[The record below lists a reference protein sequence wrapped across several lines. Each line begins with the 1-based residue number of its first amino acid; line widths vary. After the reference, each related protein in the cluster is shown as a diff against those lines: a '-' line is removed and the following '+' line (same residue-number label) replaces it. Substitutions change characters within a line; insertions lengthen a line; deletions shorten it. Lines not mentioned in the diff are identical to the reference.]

1 MRLTLGVCVGG
12 GSLLPLEVAVR
23 THPPRAAGLMW
34 EDLLAST
41 LSPRFTHILMK
52 PHPLHQGLRKA
63 SWGRGC
69 RGGAPCDCSP
79 SRPSSGSS
87 TAGRALTQ
95 NAPLV
100 TPPSAQH
107 LLWFSCA
114 LRSSMTCTV
123 LFSLL
128 TLFGHLIP
136 GSLVKLES
144 MQAPLHS
151 CFLCLG
157 CLLFSSAFK

>member
-1 MRLTLGVCVGG
+1 MCVCVCVWG

-87 TAGRALTQ
+87 TLQAECLLRTAT
-95 NAPLV
+95 LV
-100 TPPSAQH
+100 TLPSAQH
-107 LLWFSCA
+107 LLWLPCT

-128 TLFGHLIP
+128 ILFGHLIP

-144 MQAPLHS
+144 MQVPLHS

-157 CLLFSSAFK
+157 RLLFSSAFK